1 MMIPVKQAH
10 LHVAALSHMGMV
22 RKNNEDNF
30 AVSAFQLS
38 EKDPTPAVLAILCDG
53 IGGHKAGEVASEMAV
68 NRISAGVARSD
79 GARPTEILRA
89 SFRETNERIVAAAR
103 DNPDRK
109 GMGATLACAWVIGRR
124 LYTASAGDS
133 RTYLVRA
140 GNIRQLNIDHTWLQ
154 EAIEK
159 GAVDPAKVK
168 DAPNLHVIRRH
179 LGSEKEDQPDFRLR
193 LRDGET
199 NEQMLANQ
207 GTALLPGDVLVLC
220 SDGLTDYLKSSEILG
235 VMQKTKNLNASV
247 KTLVDQ
253 ANQRGG
259 QDNITVV
266 MLMMPWDADKQG
278 WFK

>member
-1 MMIPVKQAH
+1 MIPIKQAH

-38 EKDPTPAVLAILCDG
+38 EKDPTPAVFAILCDG

-89 SFRETNERIVAAAR
+89 AFRETNERIVAAAR

-133 RTYLVRA
+133 RTYLVRT
-140 GNIRQLNIDHTWLQ
+140 GSIQQLNIDHTWLQ

-179 LGSEKEDQPDFRLR
+179 LGSEKENEPDFRLR

-207 GTALLPGDVLVLC
+207 GTPLLPGDVLVLC

>member
-1 MMIPVKQAH
+1 MIPIKQAH

-38 EKDPTPAVLAILCDG
+38 EKDPTPVVFAILCDG

-79 GARPTEILRA
+79 GARPTEILRVA
-89 SFRETNERIVAAAR
+89 FRETNEKIVAAAR

-140 GNIRQLNIDHTWLQ
+140 GSIQQLNIDHTWLQ

-179 LGSEKEDQPDFRLR
+179 LGSEKENEPDFRLR

-207 GTALLPGDVLVLC
+207 GTPLLPGDVLVLC